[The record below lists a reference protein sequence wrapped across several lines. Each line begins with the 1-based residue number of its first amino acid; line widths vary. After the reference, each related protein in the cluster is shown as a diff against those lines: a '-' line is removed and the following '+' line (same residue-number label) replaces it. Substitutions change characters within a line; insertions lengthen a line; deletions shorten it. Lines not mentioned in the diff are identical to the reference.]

1 MSGWSQQTWGLGTW
15 GLLGDINVSVTG
27 QALTA
32 ALGNETV
39 IIDIDQGVTGLP
51 LTAALGNETI
61 VIANVTIPNGIAMST
76 NLGQA
81 DAGPDAM
88 ATGIAMSMG
97 LGTVDAFNQQGWGR
111 AGWNDFA
118 WGIAG
123 NLIAPGQALTGALGT
138 AVASIDVSTGPST
151 NNNQLITTTLNSV
164 TLDIVGKVFP
174 VGIGMTSALGTAD
187 AGPDAMAT
195 GNQATLSLGTVE
207 AFNQT
212 GWGRQQWNV
221 NAWGV
226 EGQFATA
233 TPTGI
238 AMTAAIT
245 TPNINGDSILTLN
258 TLNVAQATLG
268 IVDPAPDASVTGN
281 LITANLGTAVGRAGA
296 GATPSG
302 IAMTAALGTAV
313 GVPGQEIVP
322 TGIAMNNQLASVS
335 VNIHIDIQLT
345 GFGLTMNQ
353 GSGSALI
360 WNEVN
365 TGSAPITPPGW
376 QEVAA

>member
-39 IIDIDQGVTGLP
+39 IIDVDHEVTGLP
-51 LTAALGNETI
+51 LTATLGNESI
-61 VIANVTIPNGIAMST
+61 VIANVTFPTGIAMST

-88 ATGIAMSMG
+88 ATGIAMTMG
-97 LGTVDAFNQQGWGR
+97 LGSVEAFNQQGWGR
-111 AGWNDFA
+111 QG
-118 WGIAG
+118 
-123 NLIAPGQALTGALGT
+123 
-138 AVASIDVSTGPST
+138 
-151 NNNQLITTTLNSV
+151 
-164 TLDIVGKVFP
+164 
-174 VGIGMTSALGTAD
+174 
-187 AGPDAMAT
+187 
-195 GNQATLSLGTVE
+195 
-207 AFNQT
+207 
-212 GWGRQQWNV
+212 WNV

-226 EGQFATA
+226 EGQFANVTL
-233 TPTGI
+233 TGI
-238 AMTAAIT
+238 AMTAALGNET
-245 TPNINGDSILTLN
+245 VSASASLTLN

-268 IVDPAPDASVTGN
+268 QADPAPDANALGQFMLGALGTLSAQADVTASVTGFA
-281 LITANLGTAVGRAGA
+281 LSTSLGTAQ
-296 GATPSG
+296 S
-302 IAMTAALGTAV
+302 IAETIASPTGLPLTAALSGPTAV
-313 GVPGQEIVP
+313 KGNAEVFP
-322 TGIAMNNQLASVS
+322 TGLQ
-335 VNIHIDIQLT
+335 
-345 GFGLTMNQ
+345 LTMNQ

>member
-1 MSGWSQQTWGLGTW
+1 MSGSGTW
-15 GLLGDINVSVTG
+15 GAGFWGQNQWNDLADPTFTVTGIALTASLGDETTVGEINTGWGRANWGDFGWGIAGSFIATGDAVTATLGTPVISIDVSTG
-27 QALTA
+27 PSTNNNQLITTALGSPTIDIQTKVFPTGIALTA
-32 ALGNETV
+32 AEGT
-39 IIDIDQGVTGLP
+39 
-51 LTAALGNETI
+51 
-61 VIANVTIPNGIAMST
+61 
-76 NLGQA
+76 A

-97 LGTVDAFNQQGWGR
+97 LGT
-111 AGWNDFA
+111 
-118 WGIAG
+118 
-123 NLIAPGQALTGALGT
+123 
-138 AVASIDVSTGPST
+138 
-151 NNNQLITTTLNSV
+151 
-164 TLDIVGKVFP
+164 LD
-174 VGIGMTSALGTAD
+174 
-187 AGPDAMAT
+187 
-195 GNQATLSLGTVE
+195 

-233 TPTGI
+233 IVTGI
-238 AMTAAIT
+238 AMTAAAGT
-245 TPNINGDSILTLN
+245 LGMTGNANLTLN

-268 IVDPAPDASVTGN
+268 NIDPAPDANALGQAMV
-281 LITANLGTAVGRAGA
+281 ANLGTALGQAGA

-302 IAMTAALGTAV
+302 IPMTAGLGTVTA
-313 GVPGQEIVP
+313 VPGQEVP
-322 TGIAMNNQLASVS
+322 
-335 VNIHIDIQLT
+335 LT
-345 GFGLTMNQ
+345 GFPVEARLSSAFNILIHVDVQVTGFDLTMNQ

>member
-1 MSGWSQQTWGLGTW
+1 MASGTW
-15 GLLGDINVSVTG
+15 GTGFWGQNQWNDSADPTFTVTG
-27 QALTA
+27 IALTA
-32 ALGNETV
+32 SLGDET
-39 IIDIDQGVTGLP
+39 
-51 LTAALGNETI
+51 
-61 VIANVTIPNGIAMST
+61 
-76 NLGQA
+76 
-81 DAGPDAM
+81 
-88 ATGIAMSMG
+88 
-97 LGTVDAFNQQGWGR
+97 TVGEINTGWGR

-195 GNQATLSLGTVE
+195 GIAMSMGLGTID

-212 GWGRQQWNV
+212 GWGRQGWNV

-245 TPNINGDSILTLN
+245 TPNFNGDSI
-258 TLNVAQATLG
+258 
-268 IVDPAPDASVTGN
+268 
-281 LITANLGTAVGRAGA
+281 
-296 GATPSG
+296 
-302 IAMTAALGTAV
+302 
-313 GVPGQEIVP
+313 
-322 TGIAMNNQLASVS
+322 
-335 VNIHIDIQLT
+335 
-345 GFGLTMNQ
+345 
-353 GSGSALI
+353 
-360 WNEVN
+360 
-365 TGSAPITPPGW
+365 
-376 QEVAA
+376 